1 MKSKKSRIIFVH
13 IFFLLSTLLSGIT
26 HTVNLDGSADFTS
39 IQAAI
44 EMSDIGDTVLVSP
57 GRYYENINFLGKDI
71 TVTSRY
77 MENYDE
83 SFINNTIIDG
93 NQNGSVVVFENHE
106 TNEAIL
112 SGFTITNG
120 SGYDYDGDDD
130 FTFGGGIYISWA
142 SPTLVDLV
150 IENNSCKGTG
160 GGILISSSSASLS
173 GVTIRNNFSN
183 GVGGGLEITKM
194 VGTSAFESE
203 VNFDP
208 VNRCSIYNNYAGF
221 QNDISI
227 PSLIQTTQFI
237 YLDKFTIENPGLDY
251 ISLEQNLVLEA
262 EHFWLESYQEEADLY
277 VAPDGDDSNSGLDWD
292 APLKTINWAM
302 QKIVSDSL
310 NHRNIYLA
318 PGVYSTELNDQFFPI
333 NMKAYVNLVGS
344 GSDNTEF
351 VINQTRAQCIYAWED
366 KIIRL
371 KGVKIRSV
379 GEPSQYG
386 NYVIYTNLCD
396 AIIEDVIIQDFISDS
411 DMINIYGSL
420 LAKDVQVVNCRGFI
434 AIDSGYVNTTL
445 SLDNIKVIGFRG
457 YGGVGGLALKLS
469 SNDYCQVTNSMI
481 IDTYNF
487 DNMWPM
493 SNINMLNTDRL
504 EFHNNI
510 VANNA
515 SNGSLIRIGD
525 GTTANIS
532 NSIFINNSNPSM
544 FLFSREGEDNYV
556 NISNCICPGGENPTY
571 AWVAHPDNADTFL
584 TVGEGMIDAAT
595 VSMDS
600 IFVGGDEND
609 PLSYYPRYNEITIDR
624 GNSNIE
630 DFTFPEFDALGN
642 ERIWD
647 GDEDGE
653 AVVDLGCY
661 EYQPYPT
668 PFNLEADEST
678 GTIFWETI
686 PQQELES
693 FGIYLDDEYYC
704 TYHQYDNHF
713 CFPNLNEG
721 VIYTAGVT
729 AQYANGE
736 SEIVETTFTY
746 LPLDTEDDIE
756 SVPVL
761 LKNYPNPF
769 SLSNSRTGVA
779 TTIEFTIPQ
788 GMHSERN
795 GEIAIYNIR
804 GQVVRKLN
812 LKPEHFNEIRS
823 RINWDGRDMFGY
835 NTASGVYLY
844 YLKIGDRIIKSNKML
859 LIK

>member
-44 EMSDIGDTVLVSP
+44 EVSDVGDTVLVSP

-106 TNEAIL
+106 TNEAML

-120 SGYDYDGDDD
+120 SGYDYDGDND
-130 FTFGGGIYISWA
+130 FTNGGGIFISWA
-142 SPTLVDLV
+142 SPILSDLI
-150 IENNSCKGTG
+150 IENNTCKGNG
-160 GGILISSSSASLS
+160 GGIVVSSSTTSLS
-173 GVTIRNNFSN
+173 NVIVRNNYCY
-183 GVGGGLEITKM
+183 GGGGGISIDKL
-194 VGTSAFESE
+194 SATNAVESE
-203 VNFDP
+203 INFDP
-208 VNRCSIYNNYAGF
+208 VNRCSIYNNYGCTY
-221 QNDISI
+221 NDI
-227 PSLIQTTQFI
+227 LVHFRLATIQYV
-237 YLDKFTIENPGLDY
+237 YLDTFTVETPGLDY
-251 ISLEQNLVLEA
+251 ISLEPNLVLEA
-262 EHFWLESYQEEADLY
+262 EHFWLEPYQIAADLY
-277 VAPDGDDSNSGLDWD
+277 VAPEGDDGNSGLDWNH
-292 APLKTINWAM
+292 PLKTINWAM
-302 QKIVSDSL
+302 QKIVADSL
-310 NHRNIYLA
+310 NQRNIFLA
-318 PGVYSTELNDQFFPI
+318 PGTYSTELNDQFFPI
-333 NMKAYVNLVGS
+333 NMKAYVSLVGS
-344 GSDNTEF
+344 GSDCTEILNDQDMIYCLMSF
-351 VINQTRAQCIYAWED
+351 SDNFTSVKKLKVKYIGDSAEMGFSVILN
-366 KIIRL
+366 
-371 KGVKIRSV
+371 
-379 GEPSQYG
+379 
-386 NYVIYTNLCD
+386 NLCD
-396 AIIEDVIIQDFISDS
+396 AVIEDVIIQDFDS
-411 DMINIYGSL
+411 SESMLTVLGSL
-420 LAKDVQVVNCRGFI
+420 TATDLQILNCRGFT
-434 AIDSGYVNTTL
+434 ALDAGYIDTNL
-445 SLDNIKVIGFRG
+445 ILNNIKIFNYRG
-457 YGGVGGLALKLS
+457 APGGLALQLS

-624 GNSNIE
+624 GNNNIE